1 MHAPQVV
8 VPFSTF
14 SEASLRLRGGVPNTV
29 VRGGSEGGYRDAAPL
44 ATLAFD
50 GPPAEVNFE
59 GNRVEVDFHA
69 TLLGGLFGLCT
80 LGAEIALSPQLP
92 WRIRITGGVEHLTMD
107 LSSVA
112 LRSFDMKGGMR
123 ASKLV
128 LPRPVGT
135 VQVEITGGVSEIE
148 IVRPAGVPLSF
159 ELHGGGSQLR
169 IDDLALGA
177 VGRVAWQT
185 PSFDEAADR
194 YLVKIR
200 GGASR
205 ATIAV
210 APEVDQA
217 FPREVAV

>member
-1 MHAPQVV
+1 MQVPQVV
-8 VPFSTF
+8 VPFSSFT
-14 SEASLRLRGGVPNTV
+14 EASLRLRGGVPNTV
-29 VRGGSEGGYRDAAPL
+29 VRSGSEGGYREAPPL

-50 GPPAEVNFE
+50 GPPAEVTFE
-59 GNRVEVDFHA
+59 GNQVDVDFHA

-80 LGAEIALSPQLP
+80 LGADIALSPQLP
-92 WRIRITGGVEHLTMD
+92 WRIRITGGVEHLSMD
-107 LSSVA
+107 LSGVA
-112 LRSFDMKGGMR
+112 LRSFEMRGGVC
-123 ASKLV
+123 ASRLV

-135 VQVEITGGVSEIE
+135 VQVEISGGVSEIV

-159 ELHGGGSQLR
+159 DLHGGGSDLR

-194 YLVKIR
+194 YVVKIR

-210 APEVDQA
+210 AEDTEYA
-217 FPREVAV
+217 FPHEVAV

>member
-1 MHAPQVV
+1 MQVPQVV
-8 VPFSTF
+8 VPFSSFT
-14 SEASLRLRGGVPNTV
+14 EASLRLRGGVPNTV
-29 VRGGSEGGYRDAAPL
+29 VRGGSEGGYRDAPPL

-50 GPPAEVNFE
+50 GPPAEVTFD
-59 GNRVEVDFHA
+59 GNQVDVDFHA

-80 LGAEIALSPQLP
+80 LGADIALSPQLP
-92 WRIRITGGVEHLTMD
+92 WRIRITGGVEHLDMD
-107 LSSVA
+107 LSGVA
-112 LRSFDMKGGMR
+112 LRSFEMRGGVC
-123 ASKLV
+123 ASRLV

-135 VQVEITGGVSEIE
+135 VQVEISGGVSEVV

-159 ELHGGGSQLR
+159 DLHGGGSELR

-194 YLVKIR
+194 YVVKVR

-205 ATIAV
+205 ATIAE
-210 APEVDQA
+210 AEGTEYA